1 MNGHNWNGQRIV
13 VEKAGE
19 RRSARP
25 RKGPQSDDKCFNC
38 GERGHWLANKG
49 QRLRNK
55 EKTQKPIFQIKLQ
68 LKSVA

>member
-38 GERGHWLANKG
+38 GERGHW
-49 QRLRNK
+49 
-55 EKTQKPIFQIKLQ
+55 
-68 LKSVA
+68 